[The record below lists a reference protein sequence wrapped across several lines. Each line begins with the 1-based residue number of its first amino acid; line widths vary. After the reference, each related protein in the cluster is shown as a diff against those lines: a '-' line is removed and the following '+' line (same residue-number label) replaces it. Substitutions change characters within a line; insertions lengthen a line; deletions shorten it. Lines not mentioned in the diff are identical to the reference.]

1 MQSRSSRK
9 IIVVVL
15 ISRHRSRRYCP
26 LDGMPALQATPKRFQ
41 CNVSANRK
49 ACDVLCPVTHAST
62 RSGPEDQ
69 LFALCVN
76 RIVCLSQTRH
86 TFATACSCLKQ
97 LLLSEKKSGDEA
109 VPCFAPGG
117 FGGEVLEDARLFS
130 FNAAALRLLPGS
142 SLTAARRN

>member
-1 MQSRSSRK
+1 MTK
-9 IIVVVL
+9 
-15 ISRHRSRRYCP
+15 RR
-26 LDGMPALQATPKRFQ
+26 LSDQFREQLNSLGESLAT
-41 CNVSANRK
+41 
-49 ACDVLCPVTHAST
+49 HT
-62 RSGPEDQ
+62 RSLEGHFEGQEQLLIERQQALAKDQ
-69 LFALCVN
+69 
-76 RIVCLSQTRH
+76 Q
-86 TFATACSCLKQ
+86 Q